1 MNFLFCLIT
10 QVINLRTIR
19 PLDMDTVVRSVK
31 KTHNLI
37 TVEGGWPQ
45 SSIGTEIITN
55 TLESLY
61 SGIGLGWVISLFLV
75 KCTDSSGVSFLY
87 NADVMTSALFG
98 ISKNWKLSFLWTAYI
113 FAKYFKLRIPQCS
126 ISMFLACFYSKDCL
140 HVAWCTNSNNSDY
153 ALMFEFKYSSKER
166 RYPVST

>member
-1 MNFLFCLIT
+1 MLIVWYILGQSRLYRKVNNNLPDVPHDKLSIVLKPAFQSDFFLFCLLT

-19 PLDMDTVVRSVK
+19 PLDMDTVVKSVK

-61 SGIGLGWVISLFLV
+61 SGIGLG
-75 KCTDSSGVSFLY
+75 
-87 NADVMTSALFG
+87 
-98 ISKNWKLSFLWTAYI
+98 
-113 FAKYFKLRIPQCS
+113 
-126 ISMFLACFYSKDCL
+126 
-140 HVAWCTNSNNSDY
+140 
-153 ALMFEFKYSSKER
+153 
-166 RYPVST
+166 

>member
-1 MNFLFCLIT
+1 MLIIWYILGQNRLFREVNNNLSDVPHDKLLIVHKLAFQSEFFLFCLIT

-61 SGIGLGWVISLFLV
+61 SGIWLG
-75 KCTDSSGVSFLY
+75 
-87 NADVMTSALFG
+87 
-98 ISKNWKLSFLWTAYI
+98 
-113 FAKYFKLRIPQCS
+113 
-126 ISMFLACFYSKDCL
+126 
-140 HVAWCTNSNNSDY
+140 
-153 ALMFEFKYSSKER
+153 
-166 RYPVST
+166 